1 MQNVA
6 LIARFISKS
15 YVANKDYNIN
25 HAESFKCIM
34 LNKEFLVD
42 LHI

>member
-15 YVANKDYNIN
+15 YVTNKNYKIN
-25 HAESFKCIM
+25 NAESFECIM
-34 LNKEFLVD
+34 LNQELLAD

>member
-15 YVANKDYNIN
+15 YVTNKNYNIN
-25 HAESFKCIM
+25 HAESFECIM
-34 LNKEFLVD
+34 MNQEFVAD